1 MRAETIFR
9 FLIKHRALVIVVH
22 GLLLIFAVLGAA
34 NLRVD
39 YSVEQFLRFK
49 GPEREVFDSFKTH
62 FPNED
67 LGVTALLKIDGAIRL
82 EDYRTLERLAEAFH
96 ESGLTPVRWLG
107 NADFMEET
115 MEDGLPAVRLFQL
128 SDEEELS
135 ESLLRERVE
144 NRRDHPLF
152 SGSLWNSDLTVFAV
166 HGYLDPGENNHLRRR
181 QLRRELQAKIDEE
194 MDEEIDEI
202 SPEAGRIVLT
212 GLPIIRSTIPL
223 ALEADLVK
231 LLSVGFLISLLVL
244 YAYFSRLG
252 LVLLCLAAVVPAI
265 LVALGM
271 MGFAGRPISILT
283 SFMPLV
289 VLVVGVSDATHLVVA
304 TRARWDEGLPVEE
317 AVIAAFASV
326 ARACFFTSL
335 TTALGFL
342 GLVATRIRIIV
353 EFGVI
358 TAIAV
363 AVAYLVTLTL
373 LPVLLTFAKDLGGRR
388 SSLEQW
394 CAWVVRQAERCLAAR
409 PGWPIVGLVGCLAG
423 GVILGAGLRV
433 DTFLIDDLKPGDPI
447 LRDLRW
453 IEDAGY
459 GLFQV
464 NIFLVEGE
472 QPIHSPE
479 MLRWMDELQSFA
491 SSDPIV
497 VGSTALPEFVRELG
511 SFFGNDLPGPPTHH
525 PAIGLTPLDLTTEE
539 VRELLFLAELEG
551 EDALEEVYVRREG
564 VGQVILHIRDYGST
578 RISPFIERLEH
589 RLVSV
594 PPPGGEAYVTGTV
607 KLATVLW
614 GQLLARFLPGLLF
627 SVILV
632 WMAMAW
638 MFRSTW
644 LGLLALVPNLV
655 PLAMLLGLMRLGGF
669 DLKPSTAI
677 VFAIAFGIVADDTI
691 HFLGAVAGRLRTNQD
706 VDSVLAHAMREVGP
720 ALIITTI
727 VVCAGFS
734 VLTVS
739 RFQALLLIGLLTGA
753 SAVFA
758 VGADLIGFPAL
769 LRLVA
774 RHPRTRSLIQE
785 KNQ

>member
-1 MRAETIFR
+1 MRTETIFR
-9 FLIKHRALVIVVH
+9 FLIKHRALVIALH
-22 GLLLIFAVLGAA
+22 GLLLIFAVLGAG

-49 GPEREVFDSFKTH
+49 GPEREIFDRFKTH
-62 FPNED
+62 FPRED
-67 LGVTALLKIDGAIRL
+67 LGVSALLEVDGAIRL

-96 ESGLTPVRWLG
+96 ESGLSPVRWLG

-115 MEDGLPAVRLFQL
+115 VEDGLPAVRLFQL
-128 SDEEELS
+128 SDEGELS
-135 ESLLRERVE
+135 ESLLRERIE

-166 HGYLDPGENNHLRRR
+166 HGYLDPGENNHLRRQ
-181 QLRRELQAKIDEE
+181 QLNRELQ
-194 MDEEIDEI
+194 EEIDEL
-202 SPEAGRIVLT
+202 SHGAGRIVLT

-244 YAYFSRLG
+244 YGYFARLG

-283 SFMPLV
+283 SFMPIV

-304 TRARWDEGLPVEE
+304 TRARWDQGLPVEE
-317 AVIAAFASV
+317 AVIGAFASV

-388 SSLEQW
+388 SSLERW
-394 CAWVVRQAERCLAAR
+394 CEWVARQAERCLAAK

-423 GVILGAGLRV
+423 GVLLGAGLRV
-433 DTFLIDDLKPGDPI
+433 DTLLIDDLKPGDPI

-464 NIFLVEGE
+464 NVFLVEGD
-472 QPIHSPE
+472 QPGHSPE

-497 VGSTALPEFVRELG
+497 IGSTALPAFVRELG
-511 SFFGNDLPGPPTHH
+511 SFFGTDIPSPPAHH
-525 PAIGLTPLDLTTEE
+525 AGLGLTPLELTTEE

-564 VGQVILHIRDYGST
+564 VGQVILHIRDHGST

-594 PPPGGEAYVTGTV
+594 PPPAGEAYVTGTV

-614 GQLLARFLPGLLF
+614 DQLLSRFLPGLLF
-627 SVILV
+627 SVVLV

-638 MFRSTW
+638 MFRSAW

-691 HFLGAVAGRLRTNQD
+691 HFLGAVAGRLRTDKD

-720 ALIITTI
+720 ALVITTI

-734 VLTVS
+734 VLALS

-785 KNQ
+785 KNP